1 MMTVNAKSQAGSGFF
16 SPLMRAFV
24 LLGMNEFFDEELSIK

>member
-1 MMTVNAKSQAGSGFF
+1 MTINANSQAGSGFF

-24 LLGMNEFFDEELSIK
+24 LLGKNEFFDEELTIK